1 MKNETTVE
9 RITMTK
15 KQRDK
20 YEASRKAADAR
31 SAANAIAWQNA
42 DASTRKKILNYA
54 HDAHIIATTP
64 TTPTRAPGTHNPE
77 TKGTQK

>member
-1 MKNETTVE
+1 MNNNTNNTTENTTMKNDNTIQ

-31 SAANAIAWQNA
+31 SAANAIAWKNA
-42 DASTRKKILNYA
+42 DAATRKKILNDA
-54 HDAHIIATTP
+54 HDAHIITD
-64 TTPTRAPGTHNPE
+64 NN
-77 TKGTQK
+77 